1 MDRIRFSVIVPV
13 YNAEKTLPRCVDSIL
28 LPDRHD
34 LEIILVDDGSAD
46 GSAELCRDYAARCA
60 QVVFLKKPNGGVSSA
75 RNMGLDNARG
85 ERIMFADSDDCYLP
99 GWLDKIEQTVMETN
113 ADLIE
118 YSWIV
123 KSADAERV
131 VQTPNVDIIS
141 ETERAASLAAEIRG
155 MRLNAPVAKV
165 FRKSIIDA
173 YHLRFPE
180 DLAIGEDLVF
190 VFSFALYAERVSI
203 RSDVLYC
210 AYAENADSLS
220 RKRRDGL
227 LDKLLLADEKMMVRL
242 NMHEMSP
249 ESRLIYHNALTW
261 SYYRKAYTASKE
273 LLKYDDPAA
282 QRMKKIKTICRQFD
296 ASRSRNCDWK
306 TKIMS
311 APVRWKMAH
320 AIDFMVRRQAA
331 KR

>member
-13 YNAEKTLPRCVDSIL
+13 YNAEKTLKRCVDSIL
-28 LPDRHD
+28 LPDRRD
-34 LEIILVDDGSAD
+34 VEIILVDDGSVD
-46 GSAELCRDYAARCA
+46 GSAEICRDYAGRCE
-60 QVVFLKKPNGGVSSA
+60 QVVFLQKPNGGVSSA
-75 RNMGLDNARG
+75 RNLGLDHARG
-85 ERIMFADSDDCYLP
+85 ERILFADSDDRYLP
-99 GWLDKIEQTVMETN
+99 GWLDKIEQTVRETD

-123 KSADAERV
+123 RSADEERI
-131 VQTPNVDIIS
+131 VQAPNADGIS
-141 ETERAASLAAEIRG
+141 EAERAASLAAEIRG
-155 MRLNAPVAKV
+155 MRLNAPVAKA
-165 FRKSIIDA
+165 FRRSIIDA
-173 YHLRFPE
+173 NRLRFPE

-227 LDKLLLADEKMMVRL
+227 LDKLLLADEKMTVLL
-242 NMHEMSP
+242 NMHEMSR
-249 ESRLIYHNALTW
+249 ESRLVYHNALTW

-273 LLKYDDPAA
+273 LLKYDEPAV
-282 QRMKKIKTICRQFD
+282 QRMKKIKTICRRFD
-296 ASRSRNCDWK
+296 ASRIRDCDWK

-320 AIDFMVRRQAA
+320 MIDLMVRRQAA